1 MLLYT
6 KRCLTQYK
14 RICADGL
21 DAGVPKEKFITR
33 LLDGSGLNKEDQEKV
48 MQSVTQKDNYEEVAN
63 ALRARFSQQ
72 ECSVMEKEHER
83 QRRVRGTGPPRR
95 ERSSMEKVQER
106 QLTRRGLEASPE
118 TDSAGATSEE
128 KGVVKL

>member
-1 MLLYT
+1 M
-6 KRCLTQYK
+6 
-14 RICADGL
+14 
-21 DAGVPKEKFITR
+21 PKEKFITR

-83 QRRVRGTGPPRR
+83 QRRVRNVRPPQW
-95 ERSSMEKVQER
+95 ECSSVE
-106 QLTRRGLEASPE
+106 
-118 TDSAGATSEE
+118 
-128 KGVVKL
+128 